1 MMQSNHSR
9 TSGESG
15 FTIIELIIAFTILLV
30 GMTGIITMFSAGLS
44 LDREG
49 TLRADTA
56 RILDEL
62 QPLVHKRLYQQLQEG
77 GDGGLS
83 LVREPVPD
91 FPQLTYD
98 VHCVPM
104 PNDEQGRGFL
114 VTITL
119 YSPAEPEEKTF
130 SYGPL
135 PMMLEPNPEEMVQN
149 ALEEKLR

>member
-1 MMQSNHSR
+1 MRKSTR
-9 TSGESG
+9 PRRG

-30 GMTGIITMFSAGLS
+30 GMTGIITMFSAGLT

-62 QPLVHKRLYQQLQEG
+62 QPTVHRRLFEQLQQG

-83 LVREPVPD
+83 LTREVVPG
-91 FPQLTYD
+91 FPHLDYD
-98 VHCVPM
+98 AQCLSM
-104 PNDEQGRGFL
+104 PNDEQGRGYL

-119 YSPAEPEEKTF
+119 YSPGEPDEKTF

-135 PMMLEPNPEEMVQN
+135 PMILEPDPEEMVQK